1 MTWVLV
7 ALLGLML
14 GSFFNVCIHRLPRG
28 ESIVTP
34 PSHCP
39 RCRRRIRASDNIPVL
54 SWLLLRGRCRYC
66 RKPISAR
73 YPAVELLTGLLFV
86 AAWARFGPGWD
97 VLRALLLIGL
107 LVVLAM
113 IDLEHTILPFRIT
126 LPGLVLGLATAFL
139 PGVRTGFADALL
151 GAATGAFFVLGAWAL
166 WRFVL
171 WPGFRRHGVDQKE
184 GMGGGDLPFAALIGA
199 FLGLAPTLVALA
211 ASVASGVVVGLILR
225 HAGRS
230 GKGQHIPFGPF
241 LAIGALVGL
250 FFGSAIAAWYLGF
263 LRG

>member
-1 MTWVLV
+1 VTWALV
-7 ALLGLML
+7 GLLGLML

-28 ESIVTP
+28 QSIITP

-39 RCRRRIRASDNIPVL
+39 RCRRRIRPWDNIPVL
-54 SWLLLRGRCRYC
+54 SWFLLRGRCRDC
-66 RKPISAR
+66 GKPIPVR

-86 AAWARFGPGWD
+86 ACWARFGPGWEA
-97 VLRALLLIGL
+97 LRAMLFVGL
-107 LVVLAM
+107 LVVLALV
-113 IDLEHTILPFRIT
+113 DLEHTILPFRLS
-126 LPGLVLGLATAFL
+126 LPGLAAGLGTAFL
-139 PGVRTGFADALL
+139 PGTIGIADALW
-151 GAATGAFFVLGAWAL
+151 GAAAGAAFVLASWAL
-166 WRFVL
+166 WRFLLAPV
-171 WPGFRRHGVDQKE
+171 FRRFGVDQRE

-199 FLGLAPTLVALA
+199 FLGSAATLVALA

-250 FFGSAIAAWYLGF
+250 FFGSAIAAWYLGY